1 MERAMAAMLGHV
13 YGPSGEL
20 VELKRQEKGLKL
32 LIFARL
38 NMRIICISIYIYI

>member
-1 MERAMAAMLGHV
+1 MIYSRSERASMERAMAAMLGHV

-32 LIFARL
+32 LIFA
-38 NMRIICISIYIYI
+38 